1 MARGSKTVSVP
12 RREARLYLEKARQFA
27 EESRAAR
34 ERGFQDAA
42 MLTAIHAA
50 ISASDAVTVA
60 LAGRRSADPD
70 HQRAAD
76 LLEEVASGSEEIRTR
91 VRQIRALLAKKN
103 VVEYESRRATS
114 SEAGESVRRAERIVA
129 WAGELIDRAK
139 L

>member
-1 MARGSKTVSVP
+1 
-12 RREARLYLEKARQFA
+12 
-27 EESRAAR
+27 
-34 ERGFQDAA
+34 

-91 VRQIRALLAKKN
+91 VRQIRALLAQKN

>member
-1 MARGSKTVSVP
+1 
-12 RREARLYLEKARQFA
+12 
-27 EESRAAR
+27 
-34 ERGFQDAA
+34 